1 MPVAFA
7 GLRPSDS
14 GGQAL
19 EGPKLRIGTNGFLKR
34 LLDQRKERRKEG
46 RQRKTFSSN
55 KGGGFTNTFSLLF
68 IHERVASQT
77 RIKPVSLELQ
87 GRFLTTGPP
96 EKPFKKNFDPF
107 GRNHITIEI
116 PYINI
121 ILKCSK
127 AVVTVV

>member
-1 MPVAFA
+1 V
-7 GLRPSDS
+7 GS
-14 GGQAL
+14 
-19 EGPKLRIGTNGFLKR
+19 
-34 LLDQRKERRKEG
+34 
-46 RQRKTFSSN
+46 
-55 KGGGFTNTFSLLF
+55 
-68 IHERVASQT
+68 SQT

-116 PYINI
+116 PYI

-127 AVVTVV
+127 AVVTVL